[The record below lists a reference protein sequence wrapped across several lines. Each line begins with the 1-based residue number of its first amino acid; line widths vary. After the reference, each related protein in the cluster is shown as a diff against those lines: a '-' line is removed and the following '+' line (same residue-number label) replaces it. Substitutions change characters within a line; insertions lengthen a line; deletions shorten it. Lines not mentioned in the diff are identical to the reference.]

1 MYGHDRTPF
10 KKLLVAMVW
19 GASEAMQGK
28 LLVLLVVGNSLSSGV
43 ASFRI
48 TELLSK
54 TLWDCTASNLRQEAH
69 IALQVVQLHGLKA

>member
-28 LLVLLVVGNSLSSGV
+28 LLVLLIVGNSLSSGV
-43 ASFRI
+43 ASFGS
-48 TELLSK
+48 LSSCQRLCG
-54 TLWDCTASNLRQEAH
+54 T
-69 IALQVVQLHGLKA
+69 ALQAICGKKLI